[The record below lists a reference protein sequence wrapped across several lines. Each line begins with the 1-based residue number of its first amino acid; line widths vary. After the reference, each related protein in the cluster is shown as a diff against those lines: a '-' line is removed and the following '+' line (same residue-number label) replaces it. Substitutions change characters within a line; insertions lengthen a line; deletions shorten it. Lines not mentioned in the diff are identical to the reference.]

1 MKLDFKLC
9 QGCIAGGELFLPS
22 DRNISLMAV
31 MNKEQFICFEVLE
44 ANGNAE
50 RYRKYL
56 HGLQAAHLNAHVQ
69 DPVIIMVNVGIHHA
83 AIVLE
88 ELAILGLKYHLLRP
102 YSPFLFQQKIF
113 FVPSL
118 ATKKILW
125 WRSTMSTMGQL
136 KFVINTVCSESK

>member
-1 MKLDFKLC
+1 
-9 QGCIAGGELFLPS
+9 
-22 DRNISLMAV
+22 MAV
-31 MNKEQFICFEVLE
+31 INKEQLIYFEVLE

-50 RYRKYL
+50 RFRNYI

-69 DPVIIMVNVGIHHA
+69 DPVIIMVNVGFHHA

-88 ELAILGLKYHLLRP
+88 EIAILGLKYHLLRA
-102 YSPFLFQQKIF
+102 YSPLPKIF

-125 WRSTMSTMGQL
+125 WRSTISTMG
-136 KFVINTVCSESK
+136 